1 MIDHLKM
8 CFENAQLDKSKC
20 SVEILKLD
28 GMSGRR
34 TRHFY
39 NNLLTLPDARYLEI
53 GTWKGSSVC
62 SAMFENNANVVCVDN
77 WTEFSGPKNEFLIN
91 FNKFKGINTAK
102 FIEQDCFSID
112 VNTLPKFNIYL
123 YDGDHKEESHYKAL
137 THYIHCMDDS
147 FIYVVDDW
155 NWKSVRDGTQKAI
168 KDLNLKILYEIDH
181 RTTNNDTH
189 PVFRSAQQV
198 LWHNGIY
205 AAVLLKH

>member
-1 MIDHLKM
+1 MIEHLKT

-20 SVEILKLD
+20 SSEILRID

-62 SAMFENNANVVCVDN
+62 SAMFENSADVVCVDN
-77 WTEFSGPKNEFLIN
+77 WTEFSGPKNEFLTN
-91 FNKFKGINTAK
+91 FNKFKGNNTAK

-112 VNTLPKFNIYL
+112 VTTLPRFNIYL

-137 THYIHCMDDS
+137 THYIDCMDDT

-155 NWKSVRDGTQKAI
+155 NWKSVRDGTQRAI
-168 KDLNLKILYEIDH
+168 ADLNLKILYEIDH